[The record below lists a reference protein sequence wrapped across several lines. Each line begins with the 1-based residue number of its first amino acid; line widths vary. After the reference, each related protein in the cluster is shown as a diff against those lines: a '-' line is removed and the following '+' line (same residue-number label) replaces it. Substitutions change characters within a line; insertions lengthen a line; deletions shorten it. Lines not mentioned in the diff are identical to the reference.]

1 MPEKTNEKAAVGK
14 GEAPANVE
22 EATSRERV
30 VFTQSEIELMSA
42 MRALWEQHVAWTRM
56 TIISIAANLP
66 DQDLVSQRLL
76 RNAKDM
82 GNLLRPLYGNKV
94 ANEFSYLIREHL
106 LIAARLVKAA
116 KAGNSREAA
125 QAEREW
131 YENADDIAAFL
142 NSINPNIAEA
152 EMRDMLHQHLALT
165 KSEALARLSG
175 NFARDI
181 AIYDKI
187 ERQALAMA
195 DAITT
200 GIVEQFPNKFGVK

>member
-1 MPEKTNEKAAVGK
+1 MPEKSNGKVAVGK
-14 GEAPANVE
+14 GEAPVNVE
-22 EATSRERV
+22 EATRRDQV
-30 VFTQSEIELMSA
+30 MFTQSEIELMSA
-42 MRALWEQHVAWTRM
+42 MRGLWEQHVAWTRM
-56 TIISIAANLP
+56 TIISMAANLP
-66 DQDLVSQRLL
+66 DQELVSQRLL

-82 GNLLRPLYGNKV
+82 GDLLRPLYGNKN
-94 ANEFSYLIREHL
+94 ANEFIYLIREHL
-106 LIAARLVKAA
+106 LIAVRLVKAA

-131 YENADDIAAFL
+131 YKNADDIAAFL

-152 EMRDMLHQHLALT
+152 EMRNMLYQHLALT

-187 ERQALAMA
+187 QRQALTMS

-200 GIVEQFPNKFGVK
+200 GIVKQFPSTFGVE